1 MSAPGIREHV
11 LASGVLAWELCDPA
25 RRNPVGPATLA
36 WICERAS
43 TLRGEVVLLRAQG
56 HEVFCSGFDLEALA
70 ASAHAHATAFPDAPL
85 GAAIAAMREADAT
98 FVAELDGH
106 AVGAGVELACACD
119 FRIARRGMTFEIP
132 AARLGVVYRAEGL
145 ALLEHVF
152 GATSTRQMVLLGA
165 RIDADAALRHGAVDR
180 VVAADELADA
190 VGELVAALTRSDPD
204 ALRGNRD
211 RLRQHAGTSVVPDR
225 RHDERRANAFARAGA
240 RLRATLPKA
249 AATGLPLPTMAI
261 KDEFEARTK
270 QARRDRDEK
279 TLNVI
284 GMLKNKVLMELKSG
298 SGASETDELWLSVI
312 SSYVKQLRKSIPEFE
327 KAGDRGKQ
335 ALEEVAFEVAFCEQ
349 FLPKRLGEPET
360 EAIVRRI
367 VAEHELAAQGPKATG
382 KLMGLLMKQHRDELD
397 GEITKV
403 VVARVLGGG

>member
-1 MSAPGIREHV
+1 MSAPGIREHA
-11 LASGVLAWELCDPA
+11 LAHGVLAWELCEPA
-25 RRNPVGPATLA
+25 RRNPVGPAALS
-36 WICERAS
+36 WITARAAS
-43 TLRGEVVLLRAQG
+43 LRGEVVLLRAQG
-56 HEVFCSGFDLEALA
+56 HEVFCSGFDLGALA
-70 ASAHAHATAFPDAPL
+70 ARAHAHAREFPDAPL

-98 FVAELDGH
+98 FVAVLDGH
-106 AVGAGVELACACD
+106 AIGAGVELACACD
-119 FRIARRGMTFEIP
+119 LRIARAGITFEVP

-145 ALLEHVF
+145 VLLEHVF
-152 GATSTRQMVLLGA
+152 GAALTRALVLLGERVPVEVA
-165 RIDADAALRHGAVDR
+165 HRHGAIDR
-180 VVAADELADA
+180 VVAADELEATVDD
-190 VGELVAALTRSDPD
+190 VVAALGRSDPE

-211 RLRQHAGTSVVPDR
+211 RLRLHAATAVPTDP

-240 RLRATLPKA
+240 RLRASLPKPA
-249 AATGLPLPTMAI
+249 AAGLPLPAMAI

-335 ALEEVAFEVAFCEQ
+335 ALEEVAFELGFCEQ
-349 FLPKRLGEPET
+349 FLPQRLGEAET
-360 EAIVRRI
+360 EAIVRSI
-367 VAEHELAAQGPKATG
+367 VAEHDLAAQGPKATG
-382 KLMGLLMKQHRDELD
+382 KLMGLLMKQHRDQLD
-397 GEITKV
+397 GEITKN